1 MVKSFRLLALG
12 VVAVGLGACADGNPT
27 GLPDRLS
34 AGSGPNLLVVGAG
47 AQGPGTVGSPISY
60 PLYSGGGGGSTG
72 TLVGHVLVS
81 STLVSG
87 NTYAITVT
95 YSMLAGFCLDETH
108 LQVALQLS
116 GVPQKNGNPPPGQFD
131 NSHSLSCASSDTYTV
146 NVNLGATDNGVII
159 AAHSVVHG
167 ISSPGFAGA
176 NYVSGSTMVANLVH
190 RRAGNVGAFSAA
202 SGALVA
208 AWEPP
213 SGTDPSLWDT
223 QIALDPDGA
232 WLQTNGADWV
242 WESNRVLDP
251 IQGTVIEAD
260 AIINV
265 PVATT
270 GTFRITCDNGYRVD
284 LNGVTISSGDGA
296 TAGIGT
302 QLSTTFASQIATNTN
317 LTQTNVSGDGWETVE
332 AYNVNL
338 LAGNNTFKIF
348 GVNEYM
354 NTGDTHPGFT
364 GVRPAGGDPVGTID
378 NNPAGCIFGLA
389 ATAVPPTVGSGSE
402 TAWGAPNDF
411 TGSPDA
417 APTSQGGNF
426 PGKNWATYFIYKVR

>member
-1 MVKSFRLLALG
+1 MFALG
-12 VVAVGLGACADGNPT
+12 IFAAGLGACADGNPT

-47 AQGPGTVGSPISY
+47 VPGPGTAGSPVSY
-60 PLYSGGGGGSTG
+60 PLYAGGGGGGTG

-87 NTYAITVT
+87 STYAVTVT
-95 YSMLAGFCLDETH
+95 YSMLSGFCLDETH

-131 NSHSLSCASSDTYTV
+131 NSHSLSCASSDSYTV
-146 NVNLGATDNGVII
+146 NVTLPTGENGVVI

-167 ISSPGFAGA
+167 VTSPGFAGA
-176 NYVSGSTMVANLVH
+176 NYVSGSTMTANLVH
-190 RRAGNVGAFSAA
+190 RRPGNQSGFSSA

-213 SGTDPSLWDT
+213 NNTDPSLWDT
-223 QIALDPDGA
+223 QLALDPNGQ
-232 WLQTNGADWV
+232 WLQTNSADWV
-242 WESNRVLDP
+242 WESFRVQDP

-260 AIINV
+260 AVINV

-296 TAGIGT
+296 AAGTGT
-302 QLSTTFASQIATNTN
+302 QLSNDFAANIATNTN
-317 LTQTNVSGDGWETVE
+317 LKQVNVSGDGWETVG

-338 LAGNNTFKIF
+338 VAGNNTFKIF

-354 NTGDTHPGFT
+354 NTDDTHPGFP
-364 GVRPAGGDPVGTID
+364 GVRPPGTDPVGTID

-389 ATAVPPTVGSGSE
+389 ANAVPPTVGSGSE

-417 APTSQGGNF
+417 APTAQGGNF
-426 PGKNWATYFIYKVR
+426 PGKNWATWFTYRIR